1 MSADALSL
9 AYGAEM
15 GDGRFRESLADW
27 LSRQYTEPVKPESLM
42 VTNGSSNALDMICA
56 RFTRPGDV
64 VLVEDPTYFIARR
77 QFADH
82 GLAIIAAPMDND
94 GVDIHTLERLVKVHT
109 PAFFYTVPTFH
120 NPTGRTLTA
129 ERRAM
134 LTTMAKRL
142 NCVIVADE
150 VYHLLHYGS
159 RPPAPLA
166 CLDTEAPVLSIGTFS
181 KILAPGLR
189 LGWIQTNEAML
200 NRIKQSALLAGG
212 GGLAPFTSAL
222 VRPVIDSGRLDEH
235 LGYLKTLYG
244 RRLEVLA
251 DGLVRYLVGS
261 LILRVRMAAISSGR
275 H

>member
-1 MSADALSL
+1 MTQLAITQITPPDGRIRLSIGQPDPGLLPEQLFQQMSADALSL

-134 LTTMAKRL
+134 LTTLRNENDAARLLPAAVNAGVDFLPGKEFSGSPDQAGMMRLCFAYYDIPRLEEACKRL
-142 NCVIVADE
+142 GQVFE
-150 VYHLLHYGS
+150 
-159 RPPAPLA
+159 
-166 CLDTEAPVLSIGTFS
+166 
-181 KILAPGLR
+181 
-189 LGWIQTNEAML
+189 
-200 NRIKQSALLAGG
+200 
-212 GGLAPFTSAL
+212 
-222 VRPVIDSGRLDEH
+222 
-235 LGYLKTLYG
+235 
-244 RRLEVLA
+244 
-251 DGLVRYLVGS
+251 
-261 LILRVRMAAISSGR
+261 
-275 H
+275 